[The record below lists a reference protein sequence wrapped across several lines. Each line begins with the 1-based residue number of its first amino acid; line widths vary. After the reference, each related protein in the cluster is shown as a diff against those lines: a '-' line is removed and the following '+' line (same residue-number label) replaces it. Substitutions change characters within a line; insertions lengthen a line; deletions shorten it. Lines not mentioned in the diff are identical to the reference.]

1 MKAPTIFINILSL
14 ASLYLAVSCN
24 EEEQH
29 DQTVSTILATIE
41 QSSTRT
47 ALDGPDADGV
57 YKTIWSSDD
66 AIAVFSGSNAASEFK
81 LTSGANTNTAEFE
94 GNAASDN
101 IFHRERKNRINNF
114 RHTPRGSG
122 ICQREY
128 SARRLS
134 YGGSQ
139 RWSCPSVLQSQ
150 LRP

>member
-81 LTSGANTNTAEFE
+81 LTSGANTNTA
-94 GNAASDN
+94 
-101 IFHRERKNRINNF
+101 
-114 RHTPRGSG
+114 
-122 ICQREY
+122 
-128 SARRLS
+128 
-134 YGGSQ
+134 
-139 RWSCPSVLQSQ
+139 
-150 LRP
+150 